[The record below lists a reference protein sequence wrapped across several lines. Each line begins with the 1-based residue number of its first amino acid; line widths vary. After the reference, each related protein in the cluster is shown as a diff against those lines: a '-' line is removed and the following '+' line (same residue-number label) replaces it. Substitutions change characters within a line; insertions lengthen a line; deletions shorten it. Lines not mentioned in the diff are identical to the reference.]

1 MTAAPLSLNVRMMKA
16 EVTETLLYRC
26 VTRTLNAIHCDKL
39 RKAHL
44 GVLKQVLDFQ
54 CCADHTN
61 LSYAK
66 VLKNTNARASKR
78 PSGNGVS
85 SSRGQWYGETRGGYP
100 VGRCSRT

>member
-26 VTRTLNAIHCDKL
+26 VTRALNAIHCDKL

-54 CCADHTN
+54 
-61 LSYAK
+61 
-66 VLKNTNARASKR
+66 
-78 PSGNGVS
+78 
-85 SSRGQWYGETRGGYP
+85 
-100 VGRCSRT
+100 